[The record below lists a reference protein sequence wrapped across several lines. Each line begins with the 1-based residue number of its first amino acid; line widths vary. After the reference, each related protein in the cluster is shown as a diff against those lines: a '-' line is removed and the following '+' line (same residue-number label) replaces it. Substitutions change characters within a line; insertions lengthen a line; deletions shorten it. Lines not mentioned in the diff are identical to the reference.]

1 MYVQIC
7 QFLTEN
13 ILFQAKH
20 EINICLDTLACMS
33 QQSSA
38 RKSCSQLEIQCVID
52 ISPKFTDTEAYFH
65 SNSVAARISQLE
77 CKIEALLCQLPGR
90 QPKSNN
96 DSLSTVGEMNV
107 ESLEY
112 LVFVTIL

>member
-1 MYVQIC
+1 
-7 QFLTEN
+7 
-13 ILFQAKH
+13 
-20 EINICLDTLACMS
+20 MS

-90 QPKSNN
+90 QPKSMN

-107 ESLEY
+107 KKLEY
-112 LVFVTIL
+112 LALVTILLMKKFQNNHLESYIISLTFLFFSLILKFK